1 MSNLEDLEDVFE
13 ACVLSGLYEPSPKA
27 GKRKQTNQPKENSLD
42 FIVTEEDVKEIA
54 RLASISDSLRIHLI
68 YIG

>member
-27 GKRKQTNQPKENSLD
+27 GKRTQTNQPKEND

-54 RLASISDSLRIHLI
+54 RLASISDFLRIHQI